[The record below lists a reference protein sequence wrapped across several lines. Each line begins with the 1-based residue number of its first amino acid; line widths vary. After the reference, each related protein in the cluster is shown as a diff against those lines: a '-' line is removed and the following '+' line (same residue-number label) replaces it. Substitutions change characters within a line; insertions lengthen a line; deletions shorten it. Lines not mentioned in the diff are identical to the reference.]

1 MQNKSG
7 TKNAA
12 TVHIQEEEEENINEV
27 LNDTNDGYDINENAD
42 GAPLHFDV
50 NMQID
55 DGDGDGDGDDG
66 DSAGR
71 QVSILIQE
79 TS

>member
-1 MQNKSG
+1 VQNKSG
-7 TKNAA
+7 MKNAS

-27 LNDTNDGYDINENAD
+27 LDDANNRYDINENND

-50 NMQID
+50 NMQISD
-55 DGDGDGDGDDG
+55 SDGDGNGTTGTQ
-66 DSAGR
+66 AGR

-79 TS
+79 MS